1 MKILGLILEI
11 NPFHTGHKYFIEQ
24 AKKIVQPDITIAITS
39 TSFTMRGDVSLLSK
53 FDKTKLLLQNGIDLV
68 VELPVAKTLNS
79 ADFFAFHSV
88 DILNKFGITDLA
100 FGLENGRVD
109 LLNKILEITET
120 TEFQKRFSLSVQN
133 KDSYKNTFSL
143 VLREFTTDNEVLNYA
158 EKPNFTLG
166 LQYLKAIKKINNY
179 INVHAI
185 NRVDNFYQNNSYDFK
200 SAFTLREMFNQ
211 NLDISNYIPY
221 HQSLLNTIDEK
232 TLYNLIKYK
241 FLIDNKNIS
250 QIALIS
256 EGIENYIFKNLTKNT
271 LNDSLENLCNK
282 RYTKSRFMRIFIAS
296 LLNIDK
302 DYDPNEEYLRILGF
316 NQIGLN
322 YINTL
327 PKTLKNRLKTTL
339 KKENGQTGL
348 LELQASKLY
357 DLLTNQNTFDDE
369 FKIPIKNLD

>member
-185 NRVDNFYQNNSYDFK
+185 NRVDNFYQNNSCDFK

-302 DYDPNEEYLRILGF
+302 DYDHNEEYLRILGF

-339 KKENGQTGL
+339 KKENSQTGL
-348 LELQASKLY
+348 LELEASKLY